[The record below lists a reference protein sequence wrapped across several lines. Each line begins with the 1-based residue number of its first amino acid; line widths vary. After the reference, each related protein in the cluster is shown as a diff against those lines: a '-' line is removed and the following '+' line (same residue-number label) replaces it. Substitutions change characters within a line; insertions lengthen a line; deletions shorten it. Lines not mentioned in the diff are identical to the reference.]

1 MNDTTPRPERAVT
14 LQPRRPR
21 AILGTALDLYYR
33 RHPGT
38 LIALVAVW
46 LVPMA
51 VLNWRADHS
60 RTQGSRI
67 MVLDGVVVSTSW
79 WATIAWVVLL
89 VLLLVV
95 VAVFLALIT
104 RAITARLTGEDAGL
118 RQTLRSARTRP
129 GSLLQVAVLVV
140 GAPAAL
146 TLLFLP
152 GILLS
157 GLDGP
162 LPQLAVVA
170 NIIVIAVAGLYVGV
184 RLAASIPAV
193 VVEGRSWRH
202 ALSRSW
208 SLVDGHWSHVLATL
222 FLAFLAVSLIGTL
235 INLFIGSLVGML
247 AGDDWLARTL
257 VQAAINAL
265 TLPYFL
271 TVWVLLYL
279 DLRARQEPLDLDTL
293 RADLQ
298 ALEA

>member
-14 LQPRRPR
+14 LRPRRPG
-21 AILGTALDLYYR
+21 AILGAALNLYYR

-104 RAITARLTGEDAGL
+104 RAITARLAGEDAGL

-184 RLAASIPAV
+184 RLAFGIPAV

-208 SLVDGHWSHVLATL
+208 SLVDGHWGHVLATL

-235 INLFIGSLVGML
+235 INVFIGSLVGML

-265 TLPYFL
+265 ALPYFL

-279 DLRARQEPLDLDTL
+279 DLRARKEPLDLDTL

-298 ALEA
+298 ASEA

>member
-21 AILGTALDLYYR
+21 AILGAALDLYHR
-33 RHPGT
+33 RHPET

-46 LVPMA
+46 LIPMA

-104 RAITARLTGEDAGL
+104 RAIIARLAGEDAGL
-118 RQTLRSARTRP
+118 RQTLRSARTQP

-140 GAPAAL
+140 GAPATL

-170 NIIVIAVAGLYVGV
+170 NIIVVGAAGLYVGV
-184 RLAASIPAV
+184 RLAFGIPAV

-208 SLVDGHWSHVLATL
+208 SLVDGYWGHVWATL
-222 FLAFLAVSLIGTL
+222 FLAFVAVSLVGTL
-235 INLFIGSLVGML
+235 INVFVGGLVGML
-247 AGDDWLARTL
+247 AGDGWLARTL
-257 VQAAINAL
+257 AQAAINAL

-279 DLRARQEPLDLDTL
+279 DLRARKEDLDLDTL